1 LTGSDYD
8 APVKPDPELEALR
21 QAIDEIDARILELV
35 AARVRVVLSV
45 GDYKRKRGLSVYD
58 PERERGLLDR
68 LCNAAPAPLDRE
80 TVRRIFERLV
90 DESRRIEQHHVGVRE
105 SGKGKG

>member
-1 LTGSDYD
+1 MTKPDYD
-8 APVKPDPELEALR
+8 GAVKPDPELEALR
-21 QAIDEIDARILELV
+21 LAIDEIDARILELV

-45 GDYKRKRGLSVYD
+45 GDYKRKRGLPVYD

-90 DESRRIEQHHVGVRE
+90 DESRRLEQHHMTTRDQTRG
-105 SGKGKG
+105 

>member
-1 LTGSDYD
+1 MTEPVYD
-8 APVKPDPELEALR
+8 GPVKPDPELEALR

-35 AARVRVVLSV
+35 AARVRIVLSV
-45 GDYKRKRGLSVYD
+45 GDYKRKRGMAVYD

-90 DESRRIEQHHVGVRE
+90 DESRRIEQHHMSARE
-105 SGKGKG
+105 TGKS

>member
-1 LTGSDYD
+1 MTDPDYD
-8 APVKPDPELEALR
+8 GAVKPDPELEALR

-45 GDYKRKRGLSVYD
+45 GDYKRKRGLAVYD

-90 DESRRIEQHHVGVRE
+90 DESRRIEQHHMSRRE
-105 SGKGKG
+105 G

>member
-1 LTGSDYD
+1 MG
-8 APVKPDPELEALR
+8 AVKPDPELEALR
-21 QAIDEIDARILELV
+21 QAIDAIDSQILELV

-45 GDYKRKRGLSVYD
+45 GEYKRKRGLAVYD

-68 LCNAAPAPLDRE
+68 LCEAARPPLDRE

-90 DESRRIEQHHVGVRE
+90 DESRRLEQHHMNAR
-105 SGKGKG
+105 